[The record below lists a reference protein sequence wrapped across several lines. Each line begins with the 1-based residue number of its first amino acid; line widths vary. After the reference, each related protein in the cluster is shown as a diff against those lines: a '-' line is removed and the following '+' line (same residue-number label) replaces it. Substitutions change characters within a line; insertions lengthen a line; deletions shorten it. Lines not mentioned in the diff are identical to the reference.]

1 MGLRRNSRRQSCLHR
16 KWSSSKFKVVFVE
29 WVFVGILF
37 VELIVIEMVFVGIL
51 FVERVFVELI
61 VVEMVFIEDIFVKM
75 AMAMSGFYRILFG
88 LRYCLIAVNLWD
100 FHQIKRGLT
109 RRLPFD
115 Y

>member
-1 MGLRRNSRRQSCLHR
+1 MVYVKIL
-16 KWSSSKFKVVFVE
+16 FVE
-29 WVFVGILF
+29 LIFVGILF
-37 VELIVIEMVFVGIL
+37 VEMVFVGIL
-51 FVERVFVELI
+51 FVEII

-75 AMAMSGFYRILFG
+75 AMAMSGFYIILFG

>member
-1 MGLRRNSRRQSCLHR
+1 MV
-16 KWSSSKFKVVFVE
+16 FVPMVFVE
-29 WVFVGILF
+29 VAFVQMAF
-37 VELIVIEMVFVGIL
+37 VEII
-51 FVERVFVELI
+51 FVEVGFINLAFVENI
-61 VVEMVFIEDIFVKM
+61 FIKM